1 MGRGVRRAHR
11 SGLMNFFLQRKKLSG
26 RFIYF
31 TWFLEAPLIMHKVH
45 NFAFLLILVGPI
57 GLILH
62 TMKVFTI

>member
-1 MGRGVRRAHR
+1 MDGLGVRRAHR
-11 SGLMNFFLQRKKLSG
+11 SGLMNFLQRKKFSG

-31 TWFLEAPLIMHKVH
+31 TWFLEAPLNMHKVH
-45 NFAFLLILVGPI
+45 NFAFLPILVGPI